1 LYLKKIDLYAFKTFA
16 DKTELE
22 FDPGVTAIVG
32 PNGCGKSNISDAI
45 AWVMGEQNPRQLRGS
60 RMEDVIFA
68 GSAGRRPLNLA
79 EVTLVFD
86 NSDSQLPL
94 EYDEVSITRRLY
106 RSGDSEYLLNKT
118 LCRLKDIS
126 DLLLDTGL
134 GKEAY
139 AFITQGEVDAILSN
153 KPEER
158 RSIFEEAAGIQ
169 KYKYRK
175 REALRK
181 LDATQTNLIR
191 LNDIALEIER
201 QIEPLEEDA
210 ARAEEYKAAAQR
222 LQSAQL
228 DLFIHRITKFIVRLE
243 KIAEQT
249 GTITIELSLHEGQ
262 MKTLETELA
271 TARIRQATEDD
282 RADGLRTA
290 LQQAAS
296 EADRF
301 DSEYRLNEEKISNL
315 KRYLVDFETR
325 SAEADEW
332 CRQARRESASSREE
346 LTELKKKITE
356 AAAEE
361 EAAINRRKA
370 IAEQLESYRSRIE
383 DMRRNNLGAVA
394 DMAGR
399 RSLLEEREKQH
410 QALSE
415 SLQRSEQERQK
426 HQAAYEQQQ
435 AGIAAL
441 EAKQSALIAQRDG
454 SAEEL
459 KSLMQQA
466 AELEAKSVAQAEEA
480 SQMQRQT
487 ASLQSRYDLL
497 QEMEKNLEGYHQG
510 VKSVIGWMRAG
521 QATQVIGTVA
531 DIINVSGKYE
541 VAIET
546 ALGSAIQ
553 NIITR
558 DELTAKEMIARLKQ
572 HKGGRAT
579 FMPLDMIKAPD
590 RARFRQYADK
600 PGVVGRAADL
610 VQYAPEYKEVLEL
623 LLGHI
628 IVMPDLDSAVELA
641 RSDRDI
647 RIVTLEGESIS
658 PGGTITGGSSARRHN
673 FLARE
678 RELAEAAAALKGLD
692 KAEKELSYQRRIVS
706 ATAAALQEDIKN
718 SESTLADMNRRL
730 AALREELNQ
739 ALWCKE
745 ALENEIRKALLAVES
760 GKNELESISEE
771 IILIKDE
778 LRQIQDG
785 SIDAD
790 AALQGYLAREDELA
804 SKERELQEAATARRM
819 EIGSLKHREQTL
831 LGRLEELEKGLA
843 QNSKFTTEAADRIA
857 TAKADLQRLV
867 AGAEILEKSRRDAS
881 ARRDAL
887 QTDLAACK
895 AARQRLQ
902 AECASMEDGVRTAR
916 QAISDLQ
923 SKEHR
928 LQLQAARL
936 EADRDALCQRL
947 REEYRIGYNEGR
959 EIAHTVESETALAGE
974 VEELRFVIENAGAV
988 NLKARQEL
996 TDLKERYDLLIAQRD
1011 DLVKARETLLEAIDE
1026 IDRVSLSRFS
1036 STFAEISRAFQRLF
1050 VRLFGGGEADIYL
1063 KDESDPLNSGIEIV
1077 AKPPGKKM
1085 QSLTLLS
1092 GGERTLTVLA
1102 LFFAVLEVK
1111 PSPFCVLD
1119 EVEAALDESNVE
1131 RFGEV
1136 LREFAGRTQFLI
1148 ITHNKGTM
1156 ETAQTL
1162 YGVTMSEPGVSR
1174 IVSVKM
1180 VDEVNDL

>member
-1 LYLKKIDLYAFKTFA
+1 LYLKKINLYAFKTFA

-22 FDPGVTAIVG
+22 FDPGITAIVG
-32 PNGCGKSNISDAI
+32 PNGCGKSNISDAV

-79 EVTLVFD
+79 EVTLILD

-118 LCRLKDIS
+118 PCRLKDIS

-153 KPEER
+153 KPEDR

-181 LDATQTNLIR
+181 LDTTQTNLIR

-201 QIEPLEEDA
+201 QIGPLEEDA
-210 ARAEEYKAAAQR
+210 AKAEEYKAAAQR

-228 DLFIHRITKFIVRLE
+228 DLFIHRIAKFIARLE

-249 GTITIELSLHEGQ
+249 GTITIELRMHEGR
-262 MKTLETELA
+262 METLETELA
-271 TARIRQATEDD
+271 TARIKQTSEDD
-282 RADGLRTA
+282 KADGLRIA
-290 LQQAAS
+290 LQQATS
-296 EADRF
+296 ESDRF

-315 KRYLVDFETR
+315 KRHLADLETR

-332 CRQARRESASSREE
+332 CRQARQESASSQEE
-346 LTELKKKITE
+346 LAELKKRIVE

-361 EAAINRRKA
+361 EAAVTRRKA
-370 IAEQLESYRSRIE
+370 IAEQVESYRSRIE
-383 DMRRNNLGAVA
+383 DMRRNNLGTVA

-410 QALSE
+410 QSLSE
-415 SLQRSEQERQK
+415 SLQRSEQERQN
-426 HQAAYEQQQ
+426 HQASHEQQQ
-435 AGIAAL
+435 AEIAAL
-441 EAKQSALIAQRDG
+441 EIKQSALIAQRDD
-454 SAEEL
+454 SADEL

-466 AELEAKSVAQAEEA
+466 AGLEAKSVAQAEEA
-480 SQMQRQT
+480 SQMQRQA

-497 QEMEKNLEGYHQG
+497 REMEKNLEGYYQG

-521 QATQVIGTVA
+521 QTTQVIGTVA

-558 DELTAKEMIARLKQ
+558 DDLTAKEMIARLKR

-579 FMPLDMIKAPD
+579 FMPLNMIKAPD
-590 RARFRQYADK
+590 RTKFRRYADK

-610 VQYAPEYKEVLEL
+610 VECAPEYKEALEL

-658 PGGTITGGSSARRHN
+658 PGGAITGGSSARRQN

-692 KAEKELSYQRRIVS
+692 EAEKELSDQRRTIS
-706 ATAAALQEDIKN
+706 AAAVALQEDIKN
-718 SESTLADMNRRL
+718 SENTLAEMNKRL

-739 ALWCKE
+739 AAWRKD
-745 ALENEIRKALLAVES
+745 ALENEMRKASLAVES
-760 GKNELESISEE
+760 YKNELANVSEE
-771 IILIKDE
+771 IVLIGDE

-790 AALQGYLAREDELA
+790 AALQSYLAREDELA
-804 SKERELQEAATARRM
+804 SKERELQEVVTARRM
-819 EIGSLKHREQTL
+819 EIGSLNHREQTL

-843 QNSKFTTEAADRIA
+843 ENSKFTTEAAGHIA
-857 TAKADLQRLV
+857 VARADLQRLLAAV
-867 AGAEILEKSRRDAS
+867 EVLKKSRGDAS
-881 ARRDAL
+881 ARRDML
-887 QTDLAACK
+887 QTDLEACR

-902 AECASMEDGVRTAR
+902 AECASLEDGVRTAR

-959 EIAHTVESETALAGE
+959 EIAHMVESETALAEE
-974 VEELRFVIENAGAV
+974 VGELRSVIENAGAV

-996 TDLKERYDLLIAQRD
+996 TDLKERYELLTTQRD
-1011 DLVKARETLLEAIDE
+1011 DLVKAREALLEAIDE
-1026 IDRVSLSRFS
+1026 IDRVSLSKFS

-1085 QSLTLLS
+1085 QNLTLLS

-1156 ETAQTL
+1156 ETARTL

-1180 VDEVNDL
+1180 VDEVNNL